1 MIRAG
6 TGVLALTLAALAA
19 ACSDSTGGNGGG
31 GEDDE
36 LAMAGGDM
44 TVFDA
49 TSTAFKTP
57 APNLSQESLD
67 RHVAGDAQFEATF
80 VSAPAPVNPGLGPVF
95 DNTACGNCHINDGRG
110 LAPAPGQPSPS
121 LLFRISLAGMD
132 EHGGPMAVP
141 GAGTQM
147 QQRAIIGA
155 TPKGSGAVTFE
166 EVPGHFDD
174 GTAYSLRRPTYQLT
188 GGSAPLPGGML
199 VSPRVAPPVFGLA
212 LLEAVSEQTLLVA
225 ADPDDRD
232 GDGISGRPNYV
243 WDPITGGTE
252 IGRFG
257 WKANAA
263 TALQQTAA
271 AYNGDMGVT
280 SSYFPAEPCEG
291 EQPACDR
298 HDPDVSDD
306 IVGLVQH
313 YIRTLGVPARRSLDD
328 ARARRGET
336 VFREAGCAKCHLPE
350 LRTGSFP
357 EVPEAANQVI
367 RPYTDLLLH
376 DMGPG
381 LADGRSDFLASG
393 TEWRTAPLWGIGL
406 TAVVNGHTNFLHDGR
421 ARNLM
426 EAVLWH
432 DGEAAGSKT
441 KVLALPLADREALL
455 AFLGSL

>member
-1 MIRAG
+1 MIRVG
-6 TGVLALTLAALAA
+6 PGLLALTLAAAVA

-31 GEDDE
+31 SDDDE
-36 LAMAGGDM
+36 LALAGGAM

-49 TSTAFKTP
+49 TSTAFKSP
-57 APNLSQESLD
+57 APNLSQESFD

-121 LLFRISLAGMD
+121 LLFRTSLAGTD
-132 EHGGPMAVP
+132 EHGGPVPVP
-141 GAGTQM
+141 GVGLQM
-147 QQRAIIGA
+147 QQRATIGD
-155 TPKGSGAVTFE
+155 TPDGSAAVTFE
-166 EVPGHFDD
+166 ELPGHFDD
-174 GTAYSLRRPTYQLT
+174 GTPYSLRRPNFQLT
-188 GGSAPLPGGML
+188 GGVAPLPGGVL
-199 VSPRVAPPVFGLA
+199 VSPRVAPPVFGIA

-232 GDGISGRPNYV
+232 GDGVSGRANYV
-243 WDPITGGTE
+243 WDPITGATE

-257 WKANAA
+257 WKANSA
-263 TALQQTAA
+263 TALQQTGA

-291 EQPACDR
+291 EQPGCDR
-298 HDPDVSDD
+298 HDPEVSDE

-328 ARARRGET
+328 AQARRGET
-336 VFREAGCAKCHLPE
+336 VFRDAGCAKCHLPE
-350 LRTGSFP
+350 LRTGAFS
-357 EVPEAANQVI
+357 EVAEAANQVI

-376 DMGPG
+376 DMGSG
-381 LADGRSDFLASG
+381 LADGRPDFLASG
-393 TEWRTAPLWGIGL
+393 SEWRTAPLWGIGL

-421 ARNLM
+421 ARDIM
-426 EAVLWH
+426 EAVVWH
-432 DGEAAGSKT
+432 DGEAAGAKT
-441 KVLALPLADREALL
+441 KVLALPAASRDDLL
-455 AFLGSL
+455 AFLRSL